1 MTLTQFGGL
10 FVVYGISLAFILI
23 LIYQEFRRVRF
34 NFNIFFSLL
43 YLLTFYFGFPLTSVL
58 VFQFDVEIVP
68 VDSLL
73 HAMLASGCFYA
84 IYYVAYKTRLTYKT
98 RSDNE
103 AHIGHCAHRDPLKP
117 GTLMMTS
124 PRKPL
129 FTMNRVET
137 NLAWLLL
144 AGIAIVTV
152 GLFFMQ
158 NGFLLFKLQSYNQI
172 FSSKVSG
179 VALKRFFYFFI
190 PAMLVVFFLK
200 PTKARWLCFLVGTVG
215 FGILTYVIVGGT
227 RANIIIAFALFL
239 FIGIVRGWI
248 TLWMLFAAGMMG
260 VVGMFWLALKR
271 YGLEVSGA
279 EAFYTFLYL
288 TRDTFSPWENLALLL
303 DNYSKIDFQGLAP
316 IIRDF
321 YVFIPNWVWP
331 DRPNLVWNTA
341 NYFTWDVLNNHSGLA
356 ISPTL
361 IGSLVV
367 MGGVFFI
374 PLGAIVVG
382 FLIKWF
388 DWIYE
393 AGKQESN
400 RYKAAILQAFC
411 FGAIFNMIVLAR
423 EGVDSFVSRVVFFCI
438 IFGLC
443 LVAAKLLYWLFE
455 SAGLI
460 RKLVVN
466 NLAVSRKTSVLL
478 DVRKENGVE

>member
-10 FVVYGISLAFILI
+10 FVVYLISLVFILT
-23 LIYQEFRRVRF
+23 LTYQEFRRVRF

-43 YLLTFYFGFPLTSVL
+43 YLLTFYFGFPLTCLL
-58 VFQFDVEIVP
+58 VFQFDVEVVP
-68 VDSLL
+68 VDALL
-73 HAMLASGCFYA
+73 HALLASTCFYG
-84 IYYVAYKTRLTYKT
+84 IYYVSYKTRL
-98 RSDNE
+98 
-103 AHIGHCAHRDPLKP
+103 
-117 GTLMMTS
+117 
-124 PRKPL
+124 RKPSIQPKAPV

-137 NLAWLLL
+137 NFTWLLL
-144 AGIAIVTV
+144 ALVAVVTV

-158 NGFLLFKLQSYNQI
+158 NGFLLFKLQSYSQI
-172 FSSKVSG
+172 FSSQVSG

-190 PAMLVVFFLK
+190 PAMLVVYFLKQTQLRWLFFLMS
-200 PTKARWLCFLVGTVG
+200 TVA

-248 TLWMLFAAGMMG
+248 TLWMLVTAGAIG
-260 VVGMFWLALKR
+260 IVGMFWLALKR
-271 YGLEVSGA
+271 YSLDVSGA

-288 TRDTFSPWENLALLL
+288 TRDTFSPWENFALLL
-303 DNYSKIDFQGLAP
+303 NNYDKIDFQGLAP

-321 YVFIPNWVWP
+321 YVFIPRWLWP
-331 DRPNLVWNTA
+331 GRPDAVLNSA
-341 NYFTWDVLNNHSGLA
+341 NYFTWEVLDNHSGLA

-367 MGGVFFI
+367 MGGVLFI
-374 PLGAIVVG
+374 PVGAIVVG
-382 FLIKWF
+382 LIIKWF

-393 AGKQESN
+393 LGKQETN

-423 EGVDSFVSRVVFFCI
+423 EGMDSFVSRVVFFCI

-443 LVAAKLLYWLFE
+443 LVIAKLLYWLFE

-460 RKLVVN
+460 RKQPGCIT
-466 NLAVSRKTSVLL
+466 KTSVAM
-478 DVRKENGVE
+478 

>member
-1 MTLTQFGGL
+1 MTLVQLGGL
-10 FVVYGISLAFILI
+10 FIVYTISLVFILA
-23 LIYQEFRRVRF
+23 LTYQEFQRVRF

-43 YLLTFYFGFPLTSVL
+43 YLLTFYFGFPLTSLL
-58 VFQFDVEIVP
+58 VFQFDVQVVP
-68 VDSLL
+68 VSSLL
-73 HAMLASGCFYA
+73 YAILASTCFYA
-84 IYYVAYKTRLTYKT
+84 IYYVSYKVRLRY
-98 RSDNE
+98 RSSDQNSV
-103 AHIGHCAHRDPLKP
+103 
-117 GTLMMTS
+117 TS
-124 PRKPL
+124 NLVPRRPL

-144 AGIAIVTV
+144 AGIAIFSV
-152 GLFFMQ
+152 GSFFLQ
-158 NGFLLFKLQSYNQI
+158 NGFLLFKLQSYSQI

-200 PTKARWLCFLVGTVG
+200 PTKTRWLLFLVGTVG

-248 TLWMLFAAGMMG
+248 TLWMLLVAGVMG
-260 VVGMFWLALKR
+260 IVGMFWLALKR
-271 YGLEVSGA
+271 YSLDVSGA

-321 YVFIPNWVWP
+321 YVFIPSWVWP

-374 PLGAIVVG
+374 PLGAVVVG
-382 FLIKWF
+382 MIIKWF

-393 AGKQESN
+393 AGKQEKN

-423 EGVDSFVSRVVFFCI
+423 EGMDSFVSRVVFFGAV
-438 IFGLC
+438 FGLC
-443 LVAAKLLYWLFE
+443 LIVAKLLYWLFD
-455 SAGLI
+455 SAGLV
-460 RKLVVN
+460 RKFVITN
-466 NLAVSRKTSVLL
+466 MSVSPETPVRV
-478 DVRKENGVE
+478 DVRSKNSDE